1 MSSNLSLRG
10 VVTAIGFMGLVAAST
25 SSFAAD
31 PADIKQESFRFAVPE
46 HYVLVEHSVEPA
58 LQGGSVLFAPDS
70 GQDAQARILH
80 LQTYLSK
87 YYPEQ
92 LAAMV
97 PGQPREFLNLV
108 LDTELKQTCS
118 DYTLD
123 SGKIR
128 QRNGGTRINWW
139 TSCQLKSDPGQY
151 RFERGRM
158 FLAESGGYFI
168 SHINLSQNKDHK
180 FNRQEIHWFDKYL
193 YNSGLCVKGADCGDE
208 GALVSELFTEK

>member
-1 MSSNLSLRG
+1 MSSNFSIRA
-10 VVTAIGFMGLVAAST
+10 VVTALGFMGLATVTTPAL
-25 SSFAAD
+25 AAD
-31 PADIKQESFRFAVPE
+31 TEGVQQESFRFAVPE
-46 HYVLVEHSVEPA
+46 HYVLVKHSVEPS

-70 GQDAQARILH
+70 TQDAQEKILH
-80 LQTYLSK
+80 LQTYLAK

-92 LAAMV
+92 LAVMV
-97 PGQPREFLNLV
+97 PDQPREFLNLV
-108 LDTELKQTCS
+108 LDTELKQSCS

-123 SGKIR
+123 SGKVR

-139 TSCQLKSDPGQY
+139 TSCQLKSNPAQY

-158 FLAESGGYFI
+158 FLSESGGYFI

-193 YNSGLCVKGADCGDE
+193 YNSGLCVKGADCGEE